1 MVQAKHCISSVANTY
16 HRCIRLG
23 RGRGIPPPLPEKSK
37 FTLIRVRKPFHIIN
51 WVIMALFTNAF
62 KSVYAHAICRAELV
76 VKTVKRILRDNV

>member
-1 MVQAKHCISSVANTY
+1 MKC
-16 HRCIRLG
+16 C
-23 RGRGIPPPLPEKSK
+23 LPEKTK

-76 VKTVKRILRDNV
+76 VKTVKRTLRAMFRCPANQKNVNSYNAIKEHI